1 MCINLF
7 SLPTPQL
14 SQIATAA
21 TIPGGQS
28 FLRLNLSPH
37 LLQVAACRSE
47 YDLKFDSPIVHKL
60 QRKLKSVD
68 LLFYRF
74 PPFFFTFFLHILDK
88 IMIKEKNMTEAA
100 TEPWLTVNKSM

>member
-28 FLRLNLSPH
+28 SLRLNLSPR
-37 LLQVAACRSE
+37 LLQVAAYRPE
-47 YDLKFDSPIVHKL
+47 YDLKFDSPIVLKL

-74 PPFFFTFFLHILDK
+74 SPFFFTFFLYILENYIFSFK
-88 IMIKEKNMTEAA
+88 Y
-100 TEPWLTVNKSM
+100 

>member
-28 FLRLNLSPH
+28 FLRLNLSPR
-37 LLQVAACRSE
+37 LVQLAAYSPT

-60 QRKLKSVD
+60 
-68 LLFYRF
+68 
-74 PPFFFTFFLHILDK
+74 
-88 IMIKEKNMTEAA
+88 EKVTQC
-100 TEPWLTVNKSM
+100 